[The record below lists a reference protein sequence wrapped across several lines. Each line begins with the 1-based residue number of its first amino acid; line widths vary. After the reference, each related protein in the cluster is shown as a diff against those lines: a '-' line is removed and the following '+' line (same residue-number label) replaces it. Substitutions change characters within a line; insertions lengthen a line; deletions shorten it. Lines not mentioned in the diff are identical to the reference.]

1 MQDKFVGD
9 ICDFAKFGLLRRL
22 CVRKFAS
29 PFAPLRVGVVWYF
42 VKGAP
47 ALARPSYLDRRDEF
61 RACDS
66 ELFEAFENIADGD
79 RVVSALE
86 KPGLILPRGTSFF
99 RSPVPLESGRGK
111 WLESAFHKIKSAQAV
126 FLDPD
131 TGIIP
136 SSEGASDEH
145 AYWEEADFF
154 WKRGCSLVIY
164 QHPARTNHHAQMDN
178 ARKKARGMLSLS
190 EKHLV
195 PILRFRRRPN
205 PFFVLVPQ
213 KQHAE
218 QFEAAVS
225 SMTCGKWG
233 RHFSRH

>member
-29 PFAPLRVGVVWYF
+29 PLAPLRLGVVWYF
-42 VKGAP
+42 VKGKP
-47 ALARPSYLDRRDEF
+47 AQSRPSYLDRRDEF

-66 ELFEAFENIADGD
+66 ELFDALENIADGN
-79 RVVSALE
+79 RAVSALE
-86 KPGLILPRGTSFF
+86 KPGLIFPRGTNFF
-99 RSPVPLESGRGK
+99 RCPVPVGAGRGK
-111 WLESAFHKIKSAQAV
+111 WLESALCKVKSAHV
-126 FLDPD
+126 IFLDPD

-136 SSEGASDEH
+136 ESEGPSNEH
-145 AYWEEADFF
+145 AYWGEAARF
-154 WKRGCSLVIY
+154 WKRGYSLVIY
-164 QHPARTNHHAQMDN
+164 RHPARTNHDEQMDS
-178 ARKKARGMLSLS
+178 AGKKARDMLSLS

-195 PILRFRRRPN
+195 PILRFRRHPT

-218 QFEAAVS
+218 QFESAVH

-233 RHFSRH
+233 RHFSRR